1 MKSIILIQAAHA
13 KATQVIEQ
21 HIEPGYEAVLMPIYT
36 DSL

>member
-1 MKSIILIQAAHA
+1 MKSIILIHTAHG

-21 HIEPGYEAVLMPIYT
+21 HIAPGYEAVLMPIYT